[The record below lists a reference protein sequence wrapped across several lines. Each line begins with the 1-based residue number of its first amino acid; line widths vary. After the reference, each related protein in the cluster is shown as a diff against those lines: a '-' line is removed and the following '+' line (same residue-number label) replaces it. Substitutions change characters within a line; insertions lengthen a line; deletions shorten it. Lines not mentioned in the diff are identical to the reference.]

1 MQGGAIH
8 NDGGVMDFT
17 AGSLF
22 ENNFAGGSGDGGQGG
37 AIFNANGGVI
47 T

>member
-1 MQGGAIH
+1 M
-8 NDGGVMDFT
+8 NSGGVIDFN

-22 ENNFAGGSGDGGQGG
+22 ENNAATGSGDGGLGG
-37 AIFNANGGVI
+37 AIYNEDAGVI

>member
-1 MQGGAIH
+1 
-8 NDGGVMDFT
+8 MDFT

-22 ENNFAGGSGDGGQGG
+22 ENNFADGSGDGGQGG
-37 AIFNANGGVI
+37 AIYNADGGVM

>member
-1 MQGGAIH
+1 M
-8 NDGGVMDFT
+8 NSGGVMDFN

-22 ENNFAGGSGDGGQGG
+22 DSNLASGSGDGGQGG
-37 AIFNANGGVI
+37 AIYNEDGGVI

>member
-1 MQGGAIH
+1 
-8 NDGGVMDFT
+8 MDFT

-22 ENNFAGGSGDGGQGG
+22 ESNSASGSGDGGQGG
-37 AIFNANGGVI
+37 AIFNGNGGVI

>member
-1 MQGGAIH
+1 
-8 NDGGVMDFT
+8 MDFN

-22 ENNFAGGSGDGGQGG
+22 ESNGASGSGDGGQGG
-37 AIFNANGGVI
+37 AIYNEAGGVI